1 MVGVVLVAH
10 CKLAPELLI
19 VLESIVGKVEQVQ
32 TIAFDPGFRPDAAHK
47 KISTAVKKVN
57 SGDGVLIITDMF
69 GGTPSN
75 ISLSFLEENTVEV
88 LTGMNLPM
96 LIRLITLREKT
107 LSLTELSADLQSYG
121 KRNICIASELLK
133 RQSGIDAQAL

>member
-10 CKLAPELLI
+10 CNLSLEI
-19 VLESIVGKVEQVQ
+19 ITVLKSIVGKVEQMQAVV
-32 TIAFDPGFRPDAAHK
+32 FDPEFRPEAAHK
-47 KISTAVKKVN
+47 KIAAAVKKVN
-57 SGDGVLIITDMF
+57 SGDGVLILTDMF
-69 GGTPSN
+69 GGTPAN

-96 LIRLITLREKT
+96 LIRLISLRQNKLTLA
-107 LSLTELSADLQSYG
+107 ELAADLQAYG

-133 RQSGIDAQAL
+133 RQSGVDPQAL

>member
-10 CKLAPELLI
+10 CKLAPELLS

-32 TIAFDPGFRPDAAHK
+32 TVIFDPGFRPDAAHK

-57 SGDGVLIITDMF
+57 SGDGVLILTDMF

-75 ISLSFLEENTVEV
+75 ISLSFLEENNVEV

-133 RQSGIDAQAL
+133 RQSGVDPKVL

>member
-10 CKLAPELLI
+10 CKLAPELVT
-19 VLESIVGKVEQVQ
+19 VLESIVGKIEQVQ
-32 TIAFDPGFRPDAAHK
+32 AIAFEPGFNPEAVHK
-47 KISTAVKKVN
+47 KISIAVKKVN

-75 ISLSFLEENTVEV
+75 ISLSFLDENAVEV

-96 LIRLITLREKT
+96 LIRLITLREKK
-107 LSLTELSADLQSYG
+107 LSLAELATELQSYG

-133 RQSGIDAQAL
+133 RQSGVDVQPL

>member
-1 MVGVVLVAH
+1 MVGVVLVTHCNLAH
-10 CKLAPELLI
+10 ELVT
-19 VLESIVGKVEQVQ
+19 VLESIVGKVKQIQ
-32 TIAFDPGFRPDAAHK
+32 PIAFDQDFRPDAAHK
-47 KISTAVKKVN
+47 KISTAVKKVD

-75 ISLSFLEENTVEV
+75 ISLSFLEENKVEV

-96 LIRLITLREKT
+96 LIRLITLREKKIL
-107 LSLTELSADLQSYG
+107 LSELAADLQSYG

-133 RQSGIDAQAL
+133 RQSGVDA

>member
-10 CKLAPELLI
+10 CNLADELI
-19 VLESIVGKVEQVQ
+19 TVLESIVGKLAQMQPV
-32 TIAFDPGFRPDAAHK
+32 AFDTGFRPETAHK
-47 KISTAVKKVN
+47 KIAAAVKKVN
-57 SGDGVLIITDMF
+57 TGDGVLILTDMF

-75 ISLSFLEENTVEV
+75 ISLSFLEDNTVEV

-96 LIRLITLREKT
+96 LIRLITLRENEQ
-107 LSLTELSADLQSYG
+107 SLAQLAADLQAYG

-133 RQSGIDAQAL
+133 RQSGLDAQAT

>member
-1 MVGVVLVAH
+1 MVGVVMVAH
-10 CKLAPELLI
+10 CKLALEFLT
-19 VLESIVGKVEQVQ
+19 VLESIVGKVEQCKTVTFEQ
-32 TIAFDPGFRPDAAHK
+32 GFSPDATHK

-57 SGDGVLIITDMF
+57 SGEGVLIITDMF

-75 ISLSFLEENTVEV
+75 ISLSFLEENSVEV

-96 LIRLITLREKT
+96 LIRLITLREKNVP
-107 LSLTELSADLQSYG
+107 LNELAVDLQTYG

-133 RQSGIDAQAL
+133 RHSGIDNQAP

>member
-10 CKLAPELLI
+10 CNLASELAA
-19 VLESIVGKVEQVQ
+19 VLESIVGEVEKMQPV
-32 TIAFDPGFRPDAAHK
+32 AFDPASSPDAAHK
-47 KISTAVKKVN
+47 KIAAAIKKVN
-57 SGDGVLIITDMF
+57 SGSGVLLLTDMF

-75 ISLSFLEENTVEV
+75 ISLSFLEDNAVEV

-96 LIRLITLREKT
+96 LIRLITLREKKQ
-107 LSLTELSADLQSYG
+107 SLKELAADLQSYG

-133 RQSGIDAQAL
+133 RQSGVASQ

>member
-1 MVGVVLVAH
+1 MVGVVLVTHCNLAH
-10 CKLAPELLI
+10 ELVT
-19 VLESIVGKVEQVQ
+19 VLESIVGKVKQIQ
-32 TIAFDPGFRPDAAHK
+32 PIAFEQDFRPDAAHK
-47 KISTAVKKVN
+47 KISAAVKKVD

-96 LIRLITLREKT
+96 LIRLITLREKAIL
-107 LSLTELSADLQSYG
+107 LSELAADLQSYG

-133 RQSGIDAQAL
+133 RQSGVDA

>member
-10 CKLAPELLI
+10 CKLAPELVT
-19 VLESIVGKVEQVQ
+19 VLESIVGKIEQVQ
-32 TIAFDPGFRPDAAHK
+32 AIAFEPGFNPEAVHK
-47 KISTAVKKVN
+47 KISIAVKKAN

-75 ISLSFLEENTVEV
+75 ISLSFLDENAVEV

-96 LIRLITLREKT
+96 LIRLITLREKK
-107 LSLTELSADLQSYG
+107 LSLAELATELQSYG

-133 RQSGIDAQAL
+133 RQSGVDVQPL

>member
-1 MVGVVLVAH
+1 MVGVVMVAH
-10 CKLAPELLI
+10 CNLALEFVA
-19 VLESIVGKVEQVQ
+19 VLESIVGKVEQCK
-32 TIAFDPGFRPDAAHK
+32 TIAFEQGFSPDAVHK

-57 SGDGVLIITDMF
+57 SGDGVLILTDMF

-75 ISLSFLEENTVEV
+75 ISLSFLEENAVEV

-96 LIRLITLREKT
+96 LIRLITLREKNLP
-107 LSLTELSADLQSYG
+107 LSELASDLQSYG

-133 RQSGIDAQAL
+133 HHSGIDTQAP

>member
-1 MVGVVLVAH
+1 MVGVILVAH
-10 CKLAPELLI
+10 CNLASELVT
-19 VLESIVGKVEQVQ
+19 VLESIVGKIEQCKPISFEQ
-32 TIAFDPGFRPDAAHK
+32 GFSPDATHK

-57 SGDGVLIITDMF
+57 SGDGVLILTDMF

-75 ISLSFLEENTVEV
+75 ISLSFLEENAVEV

-96 LIRLITLREKT
+96 LIRLITLREKG
-107 LSLTELSADLQSYG
+107 LPLNELAADLQAYG

-133 RQSGIDAQAL
+133 RHSGVDPQTL

>member
-10 CKLAPELLI
+10 CKLAPELVT
-19 VLESIVGKVEQVQ
+19 VLESIVGKIEQVQ
-32 TIAFDPGFRPDAAHK
+32 AIAFEPGFSPEAVHK

-57 SGDGVLIITDMF
+57 SGDGVLILTDMF

-96 LIRLITLREKT
+96 LIRLITLREKK
-107 LSLTELSADLQSYG
+107 LSLTELAADLQSYG

-133 RQSGIDAQAL
+133 RQSGVDAQAL

>member
-1 MVGVVLVAH
+1 MVGVVMVAH
-10 CKLAPELLI
+10 CKLALEFFT
-19 VLESIVGKVEQVQ
+19 VLESIVGKVEQSK
-32 TIAFDPGFRPDAAHK
+32 TIAFEQGFNPDAAHK
-47 KISTAVKKVN
+47 KISTAIKKVN

-96 LIRLITLREKT
+96 LIRLITLREKKV
-107 LSLTELSADLQSYG
+107 SLTELAADLQSYG

-133 RQSGIDAQAL
+133 RHSGVDTQAP

>member
-10 CKLAPELLI
+10 CKLAPELVT
-19 VLESIVGKVEQVQ
+19 VLESIVGKIEQVQ
-32 TIAFDPGFRPDAAHK
+32 AIAFEPGFNPEAVHK

-69 GGTPSN
+69 GGTPAN

-96 LIRLITLREKT
+96 LIRLITLRERKLT
-107 LSLTELSADLQSYG
+107 LTELATELQSYG

-133 RQSGIDAQAL
+133 RQSGVDLQPL

>member
-10 CKLAPELLI
+10 CNLAHELAA
-19 VLESIVGKVEQVQ
+19 VLESIVGKVEQLQAVV
-32 TIAFDPGFRPDAAHK
+32 FDPALKPDTAHK
-47 KISTAVKKVN
+47 KIAGAVKKAN
-57 SGDGVLIITDMF
+57 SGDGVLILTDMF

-96 LIRLITLREKT
+96 LIRLITLREKK
-107 LSLTELSADLQSYG
+107 LSLPELTTDLQAYG

-133 RQSGIDAQAL
+133 RQSGIGTQSL

>member
-1 MVGVVLVAH
+1 MVAH
-10 CKLAPELLI
+10 CNLALEYVT
-19 VLESIVGKVEQVQ
+19 VLESIIGKVEQCK
-32 TIAFDPGFRPDAAHK
+32 TITFEQGFSPDAAHK

-57 SGDGVLIITDMF
+57 RGDGVLIITDMF

-75 ISLSFLEENTVEV
+75 ISLSFLEDNTVEV

-96 LIRLITLREKT
+96 LIRLITLREKD
-107 LSLTELSADLQSYG
+107 LSLNELAADLQTYG

-133 RQSGIDAQAL
+133 HHSGVEA

>member
-10 CKLAPELLI
+10 CNLAHELVT
-19 VLESIVGKVEQVQ
+19 VLESIVGKVKQIQ
-32 TIAFDPGFRPDAAHK
+32 PIAFEQDFRPDAAHK
-47 KISTAVKKVN
+47 KISTAVKKVD

-75 ISLSFLEENTVEV
+75 ISLSFLEENKVEV

-96 LIRLITLREKT
+96 LIRLITLREKK
-107 LSLTELSADLQSYG
+107 LLPSELAADLESYG
-121 KRNICIASELLK
+121 KKNICIASELLK
-133 RQSGIDAQAL
+133 RQSGVDA